1 MAQKLKIDIV
11 AKDRSKQALQGLQGS
26 LGRLKASV
34 FNLRNAFIGLGAGL
48 VIRNIVNTGKQ
59 IENLQVQ
66 LKFLFGSAQEGAK
79 AFDEMAKFASKVPFS
94 LEEKNIIFKKS
105 NNFQDLNV
113 LVDLLIMKLKV
124 KNEKGELINAFDP
137 FDKIALK
144 KKADSN
150 VIATIANR
158 ILADTQYEEAE
169 KK

>member
-1 MAQKLKIDIV
+1 MSVIDRVKTHFETLQTITIEV
-11 AKDRSKQALQGLQGS
+11 EEWKDEHGN
-26 LGRLKASV
+26 ASV
-34 FNLRNAFIGLGAGL
+34 FYSEPL
-48 VIRNIVNTGKQ
+48 T
-59 IENLQVQ
+59 
-66 LKFLFGSAQEGAK
+66 
-79 AFDEMAKFASKVPFS
+79 

-113 LVDLLIMKLKV
+113 LVDLLIMKVKV

-150 VIATIANR
+150 VIASVANK
-158 ILADTQYEEAE
+158 ILLDTSYEEAE